1 MMLRDSAALAQQR
14 VIDVQFADFMPD
26 PFVTVRTL
34 YGALG
39 RDLEPVAEQR
49 MRDFLAA
56 HPGDRGGNRYRWA
69 DTGLDAAQVRAQV
82 RGYQQR
88 YGVPDEPL
96 K

>member
-56 HPGDRGGNRYRWA
+56 HPGDRGGNRYCRA
-69 DTGLDAAQVRAQV
+69 DTGLDAAQVR
-82 RGYQQR
+82 GYQR
-88 YGVPDEPL
+88 RFGVPDEPIR
-96 K
+96 

>member
-14 VIDVQFADFMPD
+14 VIDVQFAVFMPD
-26 PFVTVRTL
+26 PFVTGRTL

-49 MRDFLAA
+49 MREFLAA
-56 HPGDRGGNRYRWA
+56 HPGDPGGTRYCWA
-69 DTGLDAAQVRAQV
+69 DTGLDAGLVREQV

-88 YGVPDEPL
+88 YGVADEPIR
-96 K
+96 